1 MLPSTFD
8 DNVEVLSDFAFT
20 TQTSNTYKLNLD
32 KNNISGFCDELEAV
46 KQAVYLILNIER
58 YEYLIY
64 DWDYGFEIKDL
75 IGQESIIIQPEIQRR
90 ICDALKQDSRIV
102 NVRDFIFEN
111 GSIGK
116 LIVHFTVETIFGNYQ
131 ENTVL
136 NI

>member
-8 DNVEVLSDFAFT
+8 DNIEVLSDFAFT

-116 LIVHFTVETIFGNYQ
+116 LIVHFTVETIFGSYQ
-131 ENTVL
+131 SQNEFYV
-136 NI
+136 

>member
-20 TQTSNTYKLNLD
+20 TQTSNTYKLNLA

-116 LIVHFTVETIFGNYQ
+116 LIVHFTVETIFGSYQ
-131 ENTVL
+131 SQNEFYV
-136 NI
+136 

>member
-1 MLPSTFD
+1 MLPGTFD

-20 TQTSNTYKLNLD
+20 TQTSNTYKLNFD

-102 NVRDFIFEN
+102 NVKDFIFEN

-116 LIVHFTVETIFGNYQ
+116 LIVHFTVETIFGSYQ
-131 ENTVL
+131 SQNEFYV
-136 NI
+136 

>member
-32 KNNISGFCDELEAV
+32 KNNISGFCDEIEAV

-116 LIVHFTVETIFGNYQ
+116 LIVHFTVETIFGSYQ
-131 ENTVL
+131 SQNEFYV
-136 NI
+136 

>member
-8 DNVEVLSDFAFT
+8 DNIEVLSDFAFT

-116 LIVHFTVETIFGNYQ
+116 LIVHFTVETIFGSYKSQNEFY
-131 ENTVL
+131 V
-136 NI
+136 

>member
-8 DNVEVLSDFAFT
+8 GNVEVLSDFAFT

-75 IGQESIIIQPEIQRR
+75 IGQETIIIQPEIQRR

-116 LIVHFTVETIFGNYQ
+116 LIVHFTVETIFGSYQ
-131 ENTVL
+131 SQNEFYV
-136 NI
+136 

>member
-8 DNVEVLSDFAFT
+8 DNVEVLSDFDFT

-116 LIVHFTVETIFGNYQ
+116 LIVHFTVETIFGSYQ
-131 ENTVL
+131 SQNEFYV
-136 NI
+136 

>member
-90 ICDALKQDSRIV
+90 ICDALKQDSRII

-116 LIVHFTVETIFGNYQ
+116 LIVHFTVETIFGSYQ
-131 ENTVL
+131 SQNEFYV
-136 NI
+136 

>member
-20 TQTSNTYKLNLD
+20 TQTSNTYKVNLY

-46 KQAVYLILNIER
+46 KQTVYLILNIER

-90 ICDALKQDSRIV
+90 ICDALGQDSRIV
-102 NVRDFIFEN
+102 NVRDFIFEK
-111 GSIGK
+111 GSTGK
-116 LIVHFTVETIFGNYQ
+116 LIVNFTVETIFGNYQ
-131 ENTVL
+131 ESQIL
-136 NI
+136 SI

>member
-1 MLPSTFD
+1 MLPGTFD

-32 KNNISGFCDELEAV
+32 KNNISGFCDEFEAV

-102 NVRDFIFEN
+102 NVKDFIFEN

-116 LIVHFTVETIFGNYQ
+116 LIVHFTVETIFGSYQ
-131 ENTVL
+131 SQNEFYV
-136 NI
+136 

>member
-116 LIVHFTVETIFGNYQ
+116 LIVHFTVETIFGSYKSQNEFY
-131 ENTVL
+131 V
-136 NI
+136 

>member
-20 TQTSNTYKLNLD
+20 TQTSNTYKVNLY

-46 KQAVYLILNIER
+46 KQTVYLILNIER

-75 IGQESIIIQPEIQRR
+75 IGQESVIIQPEIQRR

-102 NVRDFIFEN
+102 NVRDFVFEN

-116 LIVHFTVETIFGNYQ
+116 LIVHFTVETIFGSYQ
-131 ENTVL
+131 SQNEFYV
-136 NI
+136 

>member
-116 LIVHFTVETIFGNYQ
+116 LIVHFTVETIFGSYPSQNEFY
-131 ENTVL
+131 V
-136 NI
+136 

>member
-32 KNNISGFCDELEAV
+32 KNNISGFCDEIEAV

-75 IGQESIIIQPEIQRR
+75 IGKESIIIQPEIQRR

-116 LIVHFTVETIFGNYQ
+116 LIVHFTVETIFGSYQ
-131 ENTVL
+131 SQNEFYV
-136 NI
+136 

>member
-75 IGQESIIIQPEIQRR
+75 IGQESIIIQQEIQRR

-116 LIVHFTVETIFGNYQ
+116 LIVHFTVETIFGSYQ
-131 ENTVL
+131 SQNEFYV
-136 NI
+136 

>member
-20 TQTSNTYKLNLD
+20 TQTSNTYKLNFD

-116 LIVHFTVETIFGNYQ
+116 LIVHFTVETIFGSYPSQNEFY
-131 ENTVL
+131 V
-136 NI
+136 

>member
-1 MLPSTFD
+1 M
-8 DNVEVLSDFAFT
+8 
-20 TQTSNTYKLNLD
+20 
-32 KNNISGFCDELEAV
+32 
-46 KQAVYLILNIER
+46 NIER

-116 LIVHFTVETIFGNYQ
+116 LIVHFTVETIFGSYQ
-131 ENTVL
+131 SQNEFYV
-136 NI
+136 

>member
-20 TQTSNTYKLNLD
+20 TQTSNTYKVNLY

-46 KQAVYLILNIER
+46 KQTVYLILNIER

-131 ENTVL
+131 SQNEFYV
-136 NI
+136 

>member
-20 TQTSNTYKLNLD
+20 TQTSNTYKLNFD

-116 LIVHFTVETIFGNYQ
+116 LIVHFTVETIFGSYKSQNEFY
-131 ENTVL
+131 V
-136 NI
+136 

>member
-20 TQTSNTYKLNLD
+20 TQTSNTYKVNLY

-46 KQAVYLILNIER
+46 KQTVYLILNIER

-102 NVRDFIFEN
+102 NVRDFVFEN

-116 LIVHFTVETIFGNYQ
+116 LIVHFTVETIFGSYQ
-131 ENTVL
+131 SQNEFYV
-136 NI
+136 

>member
-8 DNVEVLSDFAFT
+8 DNVEVLSDFDFT
-20 TQTSNTYKLNLD
+20 TQTSNTYKVNLD

-75 IGQESIIIQPEIQRR
+75 IGKESIIIQPEIQRR
-90 ICDALKQDSRIV
+90 ICDALEQDSRIV
-102 NVRDFIFEN
+102 NVRDFVFEK

-116 LIVHFTVETIFGNYQ
+116 LIVNFTVETIFGNYQ
-131 ENTVL
+131 SQNEFY
-136 NI
+136 I

>member
-116 LIVHFTVETIFGNYQ
+116 LIVHFTVETIFGSYQ
-131 ENTVL
+131 SQNEFYV
-136 NI
+136 

>member
-1 MLPSTFD
+1 MLPGTFD

-46 KQAVYLILNIER
+46 KQSVYLILNIER

-116 LIVHFTVETIFGNYQ
+116 LIVHFTVETIFGSYQ

>member
-116 LIVHFTVETIFGNYQ
+116 LIAHFTVETIFGSYQ
-131 ENTVL
+131 SQNEFYV
-136 NI
+136 

>member
-116 LIVHFTVETIFGNYQ
+116 LIVYFTVETIFGSYQ
-131 ENTVL
+131 SQNEFYV
-136 NI
+136 

>member
-1 MLPSTFD
+1 MLPNTFD

-20 TQTSNTYKLNLD
+20 TQTSNTYKINLD

-116 LIVHFTVETIFGNYQ
+116 LIVHFTVETIFGSYQ
-131 ENTVL
+131 SQNEFYV
-136 NI
+136 

>member
-1 MLPSTFD
+1 MLPGTFD

-116 LIVHFTVETIFGNYQ
+116 LIVHFTVETIFGSYQ
-131 ENTVL
+131 SQNEFYV
-136 NI
+136 

>member
-75 IGQESIIIQPEIQRR
+75 IGQETIIIQPEIQRR

-116 LIVHFTVETIFGNYQ
+116 LIVHFTVETIFGSYQ
-131 ENTVL
+131 SQNEFYV
-136 NI
+136 

>member
-20 TQTSNTYKLNLD
+20 TQTSNTYKLNFD

-90 ICDALKQDSRIV
+90 ICDALKQEIL
-102 NVRDFIFEN
+102 FL
-111 GSIGK
+111 K
-116 LIVHFTVETIFGNYQ
+116 M
-131 ENTVL
+131 VL
-136 NI
+136 

>member
-32 KNNISGFCDELEAV
+32 KNNISGFCDEIEAV

-75 IGQESIIIQPEIQRR
+75 IGKESIIIQPEIQRS

-116 LIVHFTVETIFGNYQ
+116 LIVHFTVETIFGSYQ
-131 ENTVL
+131 SQNEFYV
-136 NI
+136 

>member
-75 IGQESIIIQPEIQRR
+75 IGQETIIIQPEIQRR

-116 LIVHFTVETIFGNYQ
+116 LIVHFTVETIFGSYKSQNEFY
-131 ENTVL
+131 V
-136 NI
+136 